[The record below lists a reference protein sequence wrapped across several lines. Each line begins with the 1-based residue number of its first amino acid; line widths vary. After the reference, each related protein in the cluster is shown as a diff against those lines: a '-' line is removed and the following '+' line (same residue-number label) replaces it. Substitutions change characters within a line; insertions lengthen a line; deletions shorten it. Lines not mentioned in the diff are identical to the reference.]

1 MIIYASLV
9 RIEDGTPLSA
19 TTDFSSDAD
28 QRVREGKRC
37 IKLLGKHI
45 SKWGK
50 RVCLPADEITIHCV
64 MDDSTGYLAVCE
76 PNYPHILAYSFL
88 DEVMREFSV
97 LYTASVVKSVR
108 RPYAFVE
115 FDHFLQK
122 TRQKYNSTRALAS
135 RLNLHEMTADLN
147 LNPPTYIKVS
157 DIEPPLHTAPSVTLA
172 NQRHGALNN
181 QRHTATTSPNTTIN
195 MTNGYPPGLDKDLGS
210 VGVSV
215 RLRPISW
222 YGWIAM
228 ILSYLCILLDG
239 YRGVVAFSMSSLEE
253 VDGPSP
259 WHAIFF
265 ITEMFLLIGQIFV
278 LRRYNKL
285 RKAQTLVASIF
296 ILILNTFLLD
306 VREAWLCF
314 TYIFI
319 SVLLTIATFRRNFE
333 RKLPKLSI

>member
-76 PNYPHILAYSFL
+76 ANYPHILAYSFL
-88 DEVMREFSV
+88 DEVMREFSI

-135 RLNLHEMTADLN
+135 RLNLHEMTAD
-147 LNPPTYIKVS
+147 
-157 DIEPPLHTAPSVTLA
+157 
-172 NQRHGALNN
+172 
-181 QRHTATTSPNTTIN
+181 
-195 MTNGYPPGLDKDLGS
+195 
-210 VGVSV
+210 
-215 RLRPISW
+215 
-222 YGWIAM
+222 
-228 ILSYLCILLDG
+228 
-239 YRGVVAFSMSSLEE
+239 
-253 VDGPSP
+253 
-259 WHAIFF
+259 
-265 ITEMFLLIGQIFV
+265 
-278 LRRYNKL
+278 
-285 RKAQTLVASIF
+285 
-296 ILILNTFLLD
+296 
-306 VREAWLCF
+306 F
-314 TYIFI
+314 T
-319 SVLLTIATFRRNFE
+319 
-333 RKLPKLSI
+333 